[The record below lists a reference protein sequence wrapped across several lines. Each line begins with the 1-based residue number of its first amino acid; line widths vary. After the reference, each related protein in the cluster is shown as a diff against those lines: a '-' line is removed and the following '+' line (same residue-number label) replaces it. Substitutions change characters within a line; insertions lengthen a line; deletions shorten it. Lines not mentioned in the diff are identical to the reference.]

1 MQSNR
6 KEKELR
12 VEIRWDKPYEVP
24 IQQANCF
31 FVVHTDDEF
40 FITFG
45 QAHPPYSLQLTKE
58 EVEEL
63 KATGLPVRVVA
74 RLMLSPI
81 KMKEFIDILND
92 NYKKFI
98 TKKGD

>member
-1 MQSNR
+1 MA
-6 KEKELR
+6 ELPER
-12 VEIRWDKPYEVP
+12 VSLPIVYQKADEVP
-24 IQQANCF
+24 IQHANCF
-31 FVVHTDDEF
+31 FVTHTDDEF